1 MKKAILLTIL
11 SIITISCNNDD
22 NSQNPSD
29 NNQILKLKEYRGMDY
44 KTYYYNQNGF
54 VDSISVIGGGMLPT
68 NIQTKFHFNSEN
80 KLVSTERW
88 IQIVIH
94 EESFYE
100 NDIYEY
106 NTENL
111 ISIKKTFDENNSLI
125 RTANYSYNSDGYLT
139 YGNQTYSNGNLVQDN
154 GIIYTYD
161 NNKNPFYDLYPL
173 AYIRMNQINKNNTL
187 TSGNSS
193 EIFLSFTYFYNE
205 NSYPISYQMTPGIAD
220 LEDQAQYIY
229 Y

>member
-1 MKKAILLTIL
+1 MKKLLL
-11 SIITISCNNDD
+11 FSVFAFSLISCNNDD

-54 VDSISVIGGGMLPT
+54 IDSISVIGGGMLPT
-68 NIQTKFHFNSEN
+68 DIQTKFHFNSEN
-80 KLVSTERW
+80 KLISIERW
-88 IQIVIH
+88 VQIVIH

-100 NDIYEY
+100 NDIFEY
-106 NTENL
+106 NDENL

-125 RTANYSYNSDGYLT
+125 RTSNYSYNSDGYLT
-139 YGNQTYSNGNLVQDN
+139 TGNQTYSNGNLVQDN

-161 NNKNPFYDLYPL
+161 NKKNPFYDLYPM

-193 EIFLSFTYFYNE
+193 ENFLTFSYSYNE
-205 NSYPISYQMTPGIAD
+205 NGYPISYQMKPEIAD
-220 LEDQAQYIY
+220 LEAQAQFIY